1 LGKAYDQRS
10 EKAFD
15 EQLTDA
21 MINHVNPEFPPSM
34 AESYLGHM
42 VEDVIKNNPAA
53 TDKEKVKEIYQPVAE
68 RNLKWYL
75 IRNTIIKNEEYE
87 ITKEDAQAD
96 IDQRKEANPKEAKEL
111 EKYFKKPSNRSRL
124 EDDLMEKKVLAY
136 LKNFT
141 KIKEVKVNTKDL
153 RKQSEGNVQS

>member
-1 LGKAYDQRS
+1 MEFRRVLFRS
-10 EKAFD
+10 
-15 EQLTDA
+15 
-21 MINHVNPEFPPSM
+21 
-34 AESYLGHM
+34 
-42 VEDVIKNNPAA
+42 
-53 TDKEKVKEIYQPVAE
+53 PVAE

-87 ITKEDAQAD
+87 ITKEDVQAD